1 MAWCPA
7 STLLTQRSA
16 LLKGS
21 QGPTKREW
29 LFIHRSLWDL
39 KVEEEKGQKRKRKKE
54 EKKRG
59 AYKDTNRDSGANRK
73 WFIFPLIVW
82 LYDVF

>member
-1 MAWCPA
+1 MVPTMAWCPA

-21 QGPTKREW
+21 QGPTKKEW

-39 KVEEEKGQKRKRKKE
+39 KVEEEKRRDRKGRGRKK
-54 EKKRG
+54 KRRG
-59 AYKDTNRDSGANRK
+59 VLTSTQIETVVKIESAL
-73 WFIFPLIVW
+73 FFL
-82 LYDVF
+82 